1 MSTLLW
7 KYFFEN
13 DVQKF
18 RQALENAAHNQSA
31 GSSKNNP
38 VGRGGNTG
46 TTPSPGTSL
55 STSPTLIKG
64 RRAHSAQSRGS
75 LTLSR
80 VDVNWQ
86 DHHGVTLLH
95 YIAASTEET
104 AFGFAQALLEVPFLD
119 LYIQDAESGW
129 TALHRALYFGNV
141 SIARALLSRDLN
153 DAVGHSHIG
162 THQGAGGLIKIKD
175 HEGKSPFDVYAA
187 TITTRVIHQGPS
199 ASILSGSS
207 DSEDDDLAH
216 GVSGDNDDDRSGA
229 RQIVPSIS
237 LNGDQVFAFGS
248 NKNFTLGFG
257 DEDDRQYPERVNL
270 TRPDHLLQ
278 RLNADHEELLSASAP
293 ALSASPTAAK
303 SSSLPALVQ
312 HRPIIIQDV
321 QLSKLHSSILT
332 TDPEANLYMCGFGSG
347 GRLGTGDETTRFH
360 YVPVFGGGLMGKK
373 VIQVGLGQNHSIA
386 ISSQGEVFTWGSNA
400 FGQLGY
406 ASATPRFPNE
416 EPVQLLP
423 RQIFGPLKREA
434 VIGAAASRIHSVV
447 YTSNS
452 LYTFGKND
460 GQLGL
465 VDSDARSLTVQST
478 PRKVAAALFTSS
490 VNAVSAIDMATVCL
504 LENHDVW
511 VFANYGYTKL
521 TFPLESFSNYFLRS
535 SYAATRYNNTPN
547 EICKITAG
555 GDTVCA
561 LSSMGD
567 VFTAHVTQNVE
578 TTAAST
584 STTNPSKIR
593 GALSPAQRV
602 WSMNRGQM
610 AVKDVDVG
618 QDGSVIICT
627 DSGSVWRRV
636 KRAKIKDT
644 HSLGRAAHKSKDYKF
659 SRVPGLT
666 KITAVRSNAF
676 GAYAAIRK
684 DSDVL
689 KSQIGI
695 DSPGLWRDLYPL
707 LPLQSLSMQED
718 PNSDQPAPR
727 FWVSARPRNDTSSI
741 RRAVLAADNLEQQ
754 LPPILGNLELSDSSA
769 HDLRIGST
777 ACEVVFPVHEF
788 VLAGRS
794 EIMRRALMEF
804 RQNYFFSM
812 VDVMT
817 IEYDSEGKVLVKF
830 QGADLLT
837 VLNVVLYIYT
847 DSIVDV
853 WHQTRH
859 APKLASK
866 YRQVRL
872 ELMKIAAG
880 LEMKNLEQAVRL
892 MVEPSKTLH
901 NDFGRA
907 IRHPD
912 FFDTGDIEVKLD
924 GQSMMIHSAMICQ
937 RCPFFEGL
945 FHGRAAGAW
954 LSSRRGQGH
963 GAQERVEVDLKHIDP
978 AIFEMVLQY
987 LYADADEE
995 IFNHVITP
1003 DFDAFLDLIMEVMS
1017 VANELMLDRLA
1028 QCCQKTL
1035 GRYVNMRNVC
1045 QLLNAI
1051 APCSVTEFKNAA
1063 LEYICLNLEGMLENH
1078 LLDEL
1083 DGDLMCE
1090 LDEVV
1095 RQNQLACLPFA
1106 KSGRAEAQLI
1116 DRYPGLRDTIE
1127 RSKRTKIDSLALRSR
1142 LRDED
1147 VFYANA
1153 AKAQPISRNDDE
1165 TSSSSQRRR
1174 HRSSNGRDAG
1184 SSNHLK
1190 QKTSNGDLMFA
1201 MEEDDDQ
1208 PVPQGDQARTS
1219 SFEIH
1224 PSTEPRTPAANVGL
1238 VGSSSMNAITPE
1250 RHAILGNSNNPDRDS
1265 LTQASEYAPSPSNIR
1280 MTSGAWGPSTFESSK
1295 LTMKEIMNQASL
1307 SSRTSNLSSGLALK
1321 ARNTDNVSSGSA
1333 AKLSQRERKRQQQ
1346 QAQLQQHD
1354 RSASPEA
1361 VEQTEDE
1368 ANLTSPWQVAGQG
1381 PKVSL
1386 KDVLAVEA
1394 TKSPSLPAQKA
1405 GRQASAPPLTLRQTV
1420 PGKAPAPQ
1428 RPASGGSHQQQQ
1440 QQQGATIPKRSVST
1454 PSAIKKPSAAP
1465 LEGSST
1471 PSPSVHSIRHAP
1483 PPVEPSLQLSMADI
1497 LAQQQ
1502 IEKDVIKEAGAKR
1515 SLQEIQEEQ
1524 AFQEWW
1530 DQESKKVQEEEEAA
1544 RGKTAGPRGGRSS
1557 GGGGRS
1563 RSSRGRG
1570 RGRGRGAPHST
1581 ENATEQAQRHRS
1593 GDHPSEERG
1602 GKSRGRRDAR
1612 RDLSEGEQTKQ

>member
-18 RQALENAAHNQSA
+18 RQVLENAVHNPSA
-31 GSSKNNP
+31 GSSKNSV
-38 VGRGGNTG
+38 VGRGGITG

-55 STSPTLIKG
+55 SASPTLSKG
-64 RRAHSAQSRGS
+64 KRVHGAQTRGNPTSSRI
-75 LTLSR
+75 
-80 VDVNWQ
+80 DVNWQ
-86 DHHGVTLLH
+86 DQHGVTLLH
-95 YIAASTEET
+95 YIATSPKET
-104 AFGFAQALLEVPFLD
+104 AFGFAQALIQVPFLD

-141 SIARALLSRDLN
+141 SIARALLNRDIN
-153 DAVGHSHIG
+153 DAIGHGHLG
-162 THQGAGGLIKIKD
+162 THQGAGGLIKVKD

-187 TITTRVIHQGPS
+187 TITRRVIHQGPS
-199 ASILSGSS
+199 MYTLSGSS

-216 GVSGDNDDDRSGA
+216 GVSGDNDNDDSGSKHIA
-229 RQIVPSIS
+229 PNIVV
-237 LNGDQVFAFGS
+237 NGDQVFAFGS

-257 DEDDRQYPERVNL
+257 DEDDRQYPERVTL
-270 TRPDHLLQ
+270 TRPDHLLK
-278 RLNADHEELLSASAP
+278 RLNADHESLISASAWAP
-293 ALSASPTAAK
+293 SASPTSTK
-303 SSSLPALVQ
+303 PSPLPALVQ
-312 HRPIIIQDV
+312 YRPIIIQDV

-373 VIQVGLGQNHSIA
+373 VNQVGLGQNHTIA
-386 ISSQGEVFTWGSNA
+386 ISSHGEAFTWGINA

-423 RQIFGPLKREA
+423 RQIFGSLKREV

-447 YTSNS
+447 YTPNS
-452 LYTFGKND
+452 LFTFGKNE

-465 VDSDARSLTVQST
+465 VDSDARSLIVQGT
-478 PRKVAAALFTSS
+478 PRKVAAALFASPIT
-490 VNAVSAIDMATVCL
+490 AVSAIDTATVCL

-511 VFANYGYTKL
+511 VFANYGYTKMA
-521 TFPLESFSNYFLRS
+521 FPLESFSNYFLRS
-535 SYAATRYNNTPN
+535 SYAATRYSSTPN

-555 GDTVCA
+555 GDTICA

-567 VFTAHVTQNVE
+567 VFTTHVTQNVE
-578 TTAAST
+578 TAAAST

-593 GALSPAQRV
+593 GALSAVQRV

-610 AVKDVDVG
+610 AVTDVDVG

-644 HSLGRAAHKSKDYKF
+644 QYSGCMAYKSKDYKF

-689 KSQIGI
+689 QSQIGV
-695 DSPGLWRDLYPL
+695 DSPALWKDIFPL
-707 LPLQSLSMQED
+707 LPLRSLGIAED
-718 PNSDQPAPR
+718 PDSDQPALR
-727 FWVSARPRNDTSSI
+727 FWVSSPPTNDTSCI
-741 RRAVLAADNLEQQ
+741 RRGVLAADNLEHQ
-754 LPPILGNLELSDSSA
+754 LPPILSNLELSDSLGY
-769 HDLRIGST
+769 DLRIGST
-777 ACEVVFPVHEF
+777 ASEVVFPVHEF

-794 EIMRRALMEF
+794 EIMRRALMDF
-804 RQNYFFSM
+804 RQNYFLS
-812 VDVMT
+812 VADVMT
-817 IEYDSEGKVLVKF
+817 IEYDSEGKVLVNFK
-830 QGADLLT
+830 GADLLT

-847 DSIVDV
+847 DSLVDV

-872 ELMKIAAG
+872 EIMKIAAG
-880 LEMKNLEQAVRL
+880 LEMKSLEQAVRL

-901 NDFGRA
+901 NDLGHA

-912 FFDTGDIEVKLD
+912 FFNTGDVELKLD
-924 GQSMMIHSAMICQ
+924 GQSLMVHSAMICH

-945 FHGRAAGAW
+945 FHGRAGGAW
-954 LSSRRGQGH
+954 LSSRQGH
-963 GAQERVEVDLKHIDP
+963 EAQERIEVDLTHIDP
-978 AIFEMVLQY
+978 AIFQLVLQHI
-987 LYADADEE
+987 YADAGEA
-995 IFNHVITP
+995 IFNHVVTA

-1028 QCCQKTL
+1028 QCCQLIL

-1045 QLLNAI
+1045 QLLNAV
-1051 APCSVTEFKNAA
+1051 ARCSVTEFKNAA

-1083 DGDLMCE
+1083 DEDLMLE

-1106 KSGRAEAQLI
+1106 KSGRAEAELI
-1116 DRYPGLRDTIE
+1116 DRHPGLRDTIE
-1127 RSKRTKIDSLALRSR
+1127 RGRRAKIDSLALRSR

-1147 VFYANA
+1147 AFYANA
-1153 AKAQPISRNDDE
+1153 AKARPAPRNDDD
-1165 TSSSSQRRR
+1165 TPSSLQKMKPRSSSEKDVRLD
-1174 HRSSNGRDAG
+1174 NP
-1184 SSNHLK
+1184 LK
-1190 QKTSNGDLMFA
+1190 QKASNGDLMFE
-1201 MEEDDDQ
+1201 MEEDDNQ
-1208 PVPQGDQARTS
+1208 SLAQGHERAS
-1219 SFEIH
+1219 AFEDT
-1224 PSTEPRTPAANVGL
+1224 PLAVPRTPASNLPLA
-1238 VGSSSMNAITPE
+1238 GSSSSMKAITPE
-1250 RHAILGNSNNPDRDS
+1250 QQSILGDSINPPHDS
-1265 LTQASEYAPSPSNIR
+1265 PTQVSEYALSPNNIG
-1280 MTSGAWGPSTFESSK
+1280 MTAGVWKSSAFESSK
-1295 LTMKEIMNQASL
+1295 LTMKEIMDQASL

-1321 ARNTDNVSSGSA
+1321 ARNTDNIPSGSA

-1346 QAQLQQHD
+1346 QAQLQQQD
-1354 RSASPEA
+1354 SSASPEA
-1361 VEQTEDE
+1361 IAQSEDA
-1368 ANLTSPWQVAGQG
+1368 ANPTSPWQVAGQG
-1381 PKVSL
+1381 SKVSL

-1394 TKSPSLPAQKA
+1394 TKSPSSPLQQKA

-1428 RPASGGSHQQQQ
+1428 GSAGGRSQQQE
-1440 QQQGATIPKRSVST
+1440 QQGTTPKRSVST

-1465 LEGSST
+1465 LEAPLEGSST
-1471 PSPSVHSIRHAP
+1471 PSPNIRSIRHGP

-1502 IEKDVIKEAGAKR
+1502 IEKDVIKEAVAKR

-1530 DQESKKVQEEEEAA
+1530 DQESKKVQEEEAA
-1544 RGKTAGPRGGRSS
+1544 RGKTVNQRGGRGR
-1557 GGGGRS
+1557 GGRGRS
-1563 RSSRGRG
+1563 RNSRGRG
-1570 RGRGRGAPHST
+1570 RGRGALLST
-1581 ENATEQAQRHRS
+1581 ENATEQAQSQRS
-1593 GDHPSEERG
+1593 RETLSEERG
-1602 GKSRGRRDAR
+1602 SKSTGRRDAR
-1612 RDLSEGEQTKQ
+1612 RDHSEGGRIQR